1 MFDRIGV
8 AAAALVFLAAPVAA
22 GPITIIDTLGPS
34 NTFATINPYTAQF
47 GVNAFAVQINVA
59 QTIVI
64 DEVKIAGHGEFQL
77 RWATNSASG
86 LPTTPFF
93 GGIGLFV
100 DGVTDLTGTFGS
112 LLPGTYWVEYLTD
125 FGDPQVNRIY
135 RTAQNLTGHI
145 AINSTIDQFGLID
158 QTAWNG
164 QTGDLPGIT
173 LSGHNVPEPASLAVF
188 GTALAALGLLRRR
201 RAGAVSRRSAFRNTA
216 S

>member
-47 GVNAFAVQINVA
+47 GCNAFPCQINVA

-100 DGVTDLTGTFGS
+100 DGVTDLTGTLPCCRAPIGS
-112 LLPGTYWVEYLTD
+112 
-125 FGDPQVNRIY
+125 
-135 RTAQNLTGHI
+135 
-145 AINSTIDQFGLID
+145 ST
-158 QTAWNG
+158 
-164 QTGDLPGIT
+164 
-173 LSGHNVPEPASLAVF
+173 
-188 GTALAALGLLRRR
+188 
-201 RAGAVSRRSAFRNTA
+201 
-216 S
+216 